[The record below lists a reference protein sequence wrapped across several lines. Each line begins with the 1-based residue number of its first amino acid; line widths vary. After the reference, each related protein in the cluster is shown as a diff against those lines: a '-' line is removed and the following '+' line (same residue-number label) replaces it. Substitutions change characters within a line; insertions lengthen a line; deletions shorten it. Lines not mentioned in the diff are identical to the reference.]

1 MWSHTISLEDINY
14 MGKTGT
20 TKWGR
25 VKGRKGNVI
34 MVPEAELTYKKPG
47 PAQRYTSAGA
57 KRRKI
62 ARSPKALVKA

>member
-1 MWSHTISLEDINY
+1 LEDIDY

-25 VKGRKGNVI
+25 VKGRKGKVI
-34 MVPEAELTYKKPG
+34 MVPESELTHKRPG
-47 PAQRYTSAGA
+47 PGQRYTSSGS

-62 ARSPKALVKA
+62 PRSPKAIVKSA